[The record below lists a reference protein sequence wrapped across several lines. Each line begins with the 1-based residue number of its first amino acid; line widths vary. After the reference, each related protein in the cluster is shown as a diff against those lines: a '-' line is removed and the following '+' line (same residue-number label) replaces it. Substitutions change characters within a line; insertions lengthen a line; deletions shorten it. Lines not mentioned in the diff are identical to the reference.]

1 MSPDANKDEVGADT
15 TATHV
20 PDDPD
25 APASRLHKDHTA
37 GSDSNPEAV
46 ISDDT
51 PASDLEYERLRKMES
66 IVAVVLR
73 GGVFTSAAI
82 VIAGTLITLL
92 DKTTYH
98 YSVVAL
104 HGIRAGHLKLAGAPY
119 PHTLG
124 DVIAGVRSLNGP
136 AVIMLGVLVLIATP
150 VLRVAVSLITF
161 AHQRNRDFVIIT
173 AIVLT
178 ILTTSFLLG
187 RASGA

>member
-1 MSPDANKDEVGADT
+1 MSTDASKDQVGADT

-25 APASRLHKDHTA
+25 APASRLHEDHLA
-37 GSDSNPEAV
+37 GSDSDPEAV
-46 ISDDT
+46 LAHDPPTS
-51 PASDLEYERLRKMES
+51 ALEDERLRKMES
-66 IVAVVLR
+66 IVAIVLR

-82 VIAGTLITLL
+82 VLAGTLITLL
-92 DKTTYH
+92 DKNTYH

-104 HGIRAGHLKLAGAPY
+104 QRIRAGHLKLTGAPY
-119 PHTLG
+119 PHAVG
-124 DVIAGVRSLNGP
+124 AVIAGVRSLNGP